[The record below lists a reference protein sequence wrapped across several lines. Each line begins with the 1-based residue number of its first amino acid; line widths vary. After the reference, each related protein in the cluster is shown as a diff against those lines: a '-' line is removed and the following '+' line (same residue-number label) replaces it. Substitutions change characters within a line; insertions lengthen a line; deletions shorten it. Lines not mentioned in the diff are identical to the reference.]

1 MIDENFI
8 EKPEGKP
15 VKAFR
20 ARVKMY
26 GNDVVVVNPM
36 EPRESNR
43 KMIKQKGKSSF
54 YKSEGEKESSY
65 SIHINVDAN
74 DPDPVATMQER
85 FAELTKGEL
94 KSELKLKVKGKML
107 FESPKLKLY
116 LNKTTKQVVIQ
127 TTLDCSPTVERELL
141 QLQSEMGR
149 VIGANYSE
157 ILKVFNSKTEKK
169 EPSVPSDQEI
179 IDRVYRCSHSK
190 RILTFL
196 RRFLAQRKRSG
207 SKSENRLLPG
217 ASMPVGLSLQPLK
230 PQRQR
235 ALPPCSHG
243 SAAQNIRSSI

>member
-1 MIDENFI
+1 MTEENFI
-8 EKPEGKP
+8 EN
-15 VKAFR
+15 R
-20 ARVKMY
+20 ARVKLY
-26 GNDVVVVNPM
+26 GNDVFVVNPE

-54 YKSEGEKESSY
+54 YKSEGEKDSSY

-85 FAELTKGEL
+85 FAELTKGELKSELKGEL

-157 ILKVFNSKTEKK
+157 ILKVFNSKSEKK
-169 EPSVPSDQEI
+169 AEDALSDQEI
-179 IDRVYRCSHSK
+179 IDRV
-190 RILTFL
+190 
-196 RRFLAQRKRSG
+196 
-207 SKSENRLLPG
+207 
-217 ASMPVGLSLQPLK
+217 
-230 PQRQR
+230 
-235 ALPPCSHG
+235 
-243 SAAQNIRSSI
+243 

>member
-1 MIDENFI
+1 MEEVFI

-85 FAELTKGEL
+85 FTELTKGEL
-94 KSELKLKVKGKML
+94 KSELKMQVKGKL
-107 FESPKLKLY
+107 LYESPKLKVY
-116 LNKTTKQVVIQ
+116 LNKTNKQVIIQ
-127 TTLDCSPTVERELL
+127 STLDCGPTVERELL
-141 QLQSEMGR
+141 QLQGDMGR
-149 VIGANYSE
+149 VIGANYAE
-157 ILKVFNSKTEKK
+157 ILKVFNSSAKPSGKK
-169 EPSVPSDQEI
+169 LPSDKEI
-179 IDRVYRCSHSK
+179 IDRV
-190 RILTFL
+190 
-196 RRFLAQRKRSG
+196 
-207 SKSENRLLPG
+207 
-217 ASMPVGLSLQPLK
+217 
-230 PQRQR
+230 
-235 ALPPCSHG
+235 
-243 SAAQNIRSSI
+243 

>member
-1 MIDENFI
+1 MIEENFI

-15 VKAFR
+15 VKNFR
-20 ARVKMY
+20 ARVKLY

-94 KSELKLKVKGKML
+94 KSELKLKVKGKL
-107 FESPKLKLY
+107 IYDTPKLKVY
-116 LNKTTKQVVIQ
+116 LNKTTKQVVLQ
-127 TTLDCSPTVERELL
+127 TTLDCGPTIERELL
-141 QLQSEMGR
+141 QLQGDMGK

-157 ILKVFNSKTEKK
+157 IIKVYNTVKK
-169 EPSVPSDQEI
+169 DEPKLLSDQEI
-179 IDRVYRCSHSK
+179 VDRV
-190 RILTFL
+190 
-196 RRFLAQRKRSG
+196 
-207 SKSENRLLPG
+207 
-217 ASMPVGLSLQPLK
+217 
-230 PQRQR
+230 
-235 ALPPCSHG
+235 
-243 SAAQNIRSSI
+243 

>member
-1 MIDENFI
+1 MNEQQFI

-54 YKSEGEKESSY
+54 YKSEGEKDSSY

-94 KSELKLKVKGKML
+94 KSELKLKVKGKL
-107 FESPKLKLY
+107 LYDTPKLKVY
-116 LNKTTKQVVIQ
+116 LNKTTKQVVLQ
-127 TTLDCSPTVERELL
+127 TTLDCGPTIERELL
-141 QLQSEMGR
+141 QLQGDMGK

-157 ILKVFNSKTEKK
+157 IIKVYNTVKK
-169 EPSVPSDQEI
+169 EEPKLLSDQEI
-179 IDRVYRCSHSK
+179 IDRV
-190 RILTFL
+190 
-196 RRFLAQRKRSG
+196 
-207 SKSENRLLPG
+207 
-217 ASMPVGLSLQPLK
+217 
-230 PQRQR
+230 
-235 ALPPCSHG
+235 
-243 SAAQNIRSSI
+243 